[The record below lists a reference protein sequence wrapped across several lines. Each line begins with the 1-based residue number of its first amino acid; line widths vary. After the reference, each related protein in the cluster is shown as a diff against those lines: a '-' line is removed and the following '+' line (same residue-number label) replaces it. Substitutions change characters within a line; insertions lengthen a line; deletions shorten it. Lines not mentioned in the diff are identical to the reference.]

1 MAKKP
6 AKKKVAAKKPKLAA
20 KKPKLAA
27 KKKLSVGALSAKDQ
41 ARINCKHVLEALHAE
56 TGGMG
61 GDVAAARV
69 QAYCNDPINATA
81 TEFAFVG
88 SLILRRWYIDPAKP
102 NAAERASLWQEVRTR
117 MQRSLSPVPSGW
129 GGDSEVFLVQAMAEE
144 TP

>member
-20 KKPKLAA
+20 R
-27 KKKLSVGALSAKDQ
+27 KKLKVGALSARDQ

-61 GDVAAARV
+61 GNAAPRV

-88 SLILRRWYIDPAKP
+88 SLILRRWYIDPQKP
-102 NAAERASLWQEVRTR
+102 NGAERASLWQEVRTR
-117 MQRSLSPVPSGW
+117 MQRPLSPVPTGW
-129 GGDSEVFLVQAMAEE
+129 DGTADVFLVQAMAEE

>member
-1 MAKKP
+1 MAKKQP
-6 AKKKVAAKKPKLAA
+6 KKRKVAAKKPKLAA
-20 KKPKLAA
+20 NKELT
-27 KKKLSVGALSAKDQ
+27 VGALSAKDQ

-88 SLILRRWYIDPAKP
+88 SLILKRWYIDPEKP
-102 NAAERASLWQEVRTR
+102 NAAERAGLWQEVRTR
-117 MQRSLSPVPSGW
+117 MQRPLSPVPGGW
-129 GGDSEVFLVQAMAEE
+129 DGNSDVFLVQAMAEE